1 MTVRWGFIG
10 AGYVASRAM
19 APAVHAASGA
29 ELYAVASR
37 DAARS
42 AELEPVVVHDSY
54 RALIEDSNVDAVY
67 ISLTNVQHK
76 EWVIAALEAGKHV
89 LCEKPLALNA
99 DEVRSMN
106 AVAERHQCLL
116 VEAVWTRWQPRMKRM
131 AQVIQR
137 GDLGDVQSIS
147 SAFTFKGDLTGNYR
161 SDPTMGG
168 GALLDVGC
176 YQAHL
181 WMMLLGETIDY
192 SIETVERTDG
202 PTGIDLTTS
211 VQTTLN
217 GSIRADALCSFD
229 MAPEQRISV
238 TGSTVAMRTGDG
250 EAFTLWK
257 QDATLIIGDTVETFA
272 PDDAFALMVQDVSAA
287 IRGEDSSVFPS
298 TSSLRVAE
306 ILDSIRTLK
315 GI

>member
-1 MTVRWGFIG
+1 
-10 AGYVASRAM
+10 M

-42 AELEPVVVHDSY
+42 GELEPTVVHDSY
-54 RALIEDSNVDAVY
+54 RALIEDPNVDAVY

-106 AVAERHQCLL
+106 AAAEHHQRLL

-137 GDLGDVQSIS
+137 GDLGDIQSIS

-161 SDPTMGG
+161 SDPAMGG

-181 WMMLLGETIDY
+181 WMMLLGESIDY
-192 SIETVERTDG
+192 SIESVERTEG

-211 VQTTLN
+211 VQASLN
-217 GSIRADALCSFD
+217 RSIHADALCSFD

-238 TGSTVAMRTGDG
+238 TGSTTAMRTGDG

-257 QDATLIIGDTVETFA
+257 QDATLMIGDTVETFA

-287 IRGEDSSVFPS
+287 IRGENSEVFPAS
-298 TSSLRVAE
+298 SSLRVAE
-306 ILDSIRTLK
+306 ILDSIQAR
-315 GI
+315 

>member
-1 MTVRWGFIG
+1 
-10 AGYVASRAM
+10 M

-42 AELEPVVVHDSY
+42 AELEPVVVHNSY

-298 TSSLRVAE
+298 KSSLQVAE
-306 ILDSIRTLK
+306 ILDSIRN
-315 GI
+315 